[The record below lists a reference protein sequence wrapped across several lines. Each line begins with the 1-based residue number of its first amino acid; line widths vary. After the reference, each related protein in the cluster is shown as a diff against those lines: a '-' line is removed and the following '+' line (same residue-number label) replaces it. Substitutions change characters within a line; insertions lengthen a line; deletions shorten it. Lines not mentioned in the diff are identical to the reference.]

1 MKHAVQ
7 HLQLRQP
14 NDKKKNKV
22 QGRTGNFNFHPSTC
36 HHYNDKTH
44 SFRRESRLDLTGLG
58 TDPSLST
65 GGKSNLINPESVRSI
80 IGPKR
85 G

>member
-14 NDKKKNKV
+14 NDKKTLKRIKYRDV
-22 QGRTGNFNFHPSTC
+22 LELST
-36 HHYNDKTH
+36 HQLIIIMTRHTVFATL
-44 SFRRESRLDLTGLG
+44 SALESELDLTGLG

-65 GGKSNLINPESVRSI
+65 GERVTLLTPNQS
-80 IGPKR
+80 GPS
-85 G
+85 

>member
-14 NDKKKNKV
+14 NDKKNPQKNKYRDV
-22 QGRTGNFNFHPSTC
+22 LELL
-36 HHYNDKTH
+36 TH
-44 SFRRESRLDLTGLG
+44 QLIITRHTVFATLSALESELDLTGLG

-65 GGKSNLINPESVRSI
+65 GERVTLLTPNQS
-80 IGPKR
+80 GPS
-85 G
+85 